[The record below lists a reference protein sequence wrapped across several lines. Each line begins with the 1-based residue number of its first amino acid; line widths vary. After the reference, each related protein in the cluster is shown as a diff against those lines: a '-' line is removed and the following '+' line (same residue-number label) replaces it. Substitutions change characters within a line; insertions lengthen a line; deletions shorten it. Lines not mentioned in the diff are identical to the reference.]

1 MVVVVGG
8 CCPGFR
14 CRCSGCGDDGGGGG
28 HASLLVPPVVVV
40 VLVVLVLVVVVV
52 VVPSLSMLVWLI
64 PLNEGA
70 ALKGL

>member
-1 MVVVVGG
+1 MVVGG

-14 CRCSGCGDDGGGGG
+14 CRCSGCGDGGGGG
-28 HASLLVPPVVVV
+28 HASLLVPPVVV